1 MIIDQSIQSLIDKE
15 LLRVN
20 AEKEAKHEPSGRLS
34 ASTLWQ
40 PVLFQVYKTIGVPRK
55 PMEAYVLGKF
65 KRGDDCED
73 WFVAQMKANG
83 LLLDQQVRVM
93 YRECVG
99 FVDALVDSDKMLFK
113 KGPLPHEIKSVT
125 NMKLKKIAR
134 DGEVDYHYQMQ
145 ACFYAMALNAP
156 YYAVDIISAEDLR
169 TNVYIFETEKMRLEV
184 DNAITRY
191 ENAMKNWKEKKIL
204 PKFEPNPH
212 VAWSANLLYAP
223 YTPDWIESD
232 TATIMKKLEE
242 LKLV

>member
-1 MIIDQSIQSLIDKE
+1 MIVDNSVQTMIDKE

-20 AEKEAKHEPSGRLS
+20 VEREAKHEPSGRLS

-65 KRGDDCED
+65 KRGDDVED
-73 WFVAQMKANG
+73 WFIAQLKANG
-83 LLLDQQVRVM
+83 LLIEEQKRVM
-93 YRECVG
+93 YREAVG
-99 FVDALVDSDKMLFK
+99 FVDALVDSNKMLFK
-113 KGPLPHEIKSVT
+113 QGAIPHEIKSVT
-125 NMKLKKIAR
+125 NLKIKRIAK

-145 ACFYAMALNAP
+145 ACFYAMALGLK
-156 YYAVDIISAEDLR
+156 YYAIDIVSAEDLR
-169 TNVYIFETEKMRLEV
+169 SNVYIFETTKMSTEV
-184 DNAITRY
+184 DNAITKY
-191 ENAMKNWKEKKIL
+191 DNAMKDWKEKKIL